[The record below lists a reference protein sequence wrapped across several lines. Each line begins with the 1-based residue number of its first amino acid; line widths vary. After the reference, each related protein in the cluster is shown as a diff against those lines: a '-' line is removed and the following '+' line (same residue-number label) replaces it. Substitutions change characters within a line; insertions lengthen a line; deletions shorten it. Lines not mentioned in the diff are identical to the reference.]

1 MDGHW
6 GNILLGRTLYVG
18 SSMIIRGIILIAS
31 ILLLSVGL
39 LTSLTPGLNNF
50 LLPVEVTSKE
60 SVIMIRSI
68 AGLFIGL
75 GYLSV
80 RFVFSSSR
88 VQIGNV
94 LLSITSCAIFSKIC
108 SFIFDGV
115 TNYSIIVFSFMVLYA
130 IGLYYLQKKRK
141 NEIDYHL

>member
-1 MDGHW
+1 MDGDW
-6 GNILLGRTLYVG
+6 GNILLGCTLYVG

-31 ILLLSVGL
+31 ILMLLVGL

-50 LLPVEVTSKE
+50 LLPIEVTSNE
-60 SVIMIRSI
+60 AVIMVRSI
-68 AGLFIGL
+68 SGLFIGL
-75 GYLSV
+75 GYLSI

-94 LLSITSCAIFSKIC
+94 LLSIISCAIFSKIC
-108 SFIFDGV
+108 SFIFDGI
-115 TNYSIIVFSFMVLYA
+115 TNYSIIVFSLMVLYA

-141 NEIDYHL
+141 NEIDYNL

>member
-1 MDGHW
+1 MDGDW
-6 GNILLGRTLYVG
+6 GNILLGCTLYVG

-31 ILLLSVGL
+31 ILMLLVGL

-50 LLPVEVTSKE
+50 LLPIEVTSNE
-60 SVIMIRSI
+60 AIIMVRSI
-68 AGLFIGL
+68 SGLFIGL
-75 GYLSV
+75 GYLSI

-94 LLSITSCAIFSKIC
+94 LLSIISCAIFSKIC
-108 SFIFDGV
+108 SFIFDGI
-115 TNYSIIVFSFMVLYA
+115 TNYSIIVFSLMVLYA

-141 NEIDYHL
+141 NEIDYNL

>member
-50 LLPVEVTSKE
+50 LLPVEVASKE
-60 SVIMIRSI
+60 SVIMVRSI

-94 LLSITSCAIFSKIC
+94 LLSIISCAIFSKIC
-108 SFIFDGV
+108 SFIFDGI
-115 TNYSIIVFSFMVLYA
+115 TNYSIIVFFLMVFMQSVF
-130 IGLYYLQKKRK
+130 ITSKRK
-141 NEIDYHL
+141 EKMK